1 MSTSPNPYDLTPY
14 QSVAYPETHPN
25 RLAVL
30 ATLFGRSPA
39 PLASCRVLELGC
51 AGGGN
56 LLPMAAAFPQ
66 VQFVGLDYSQVQIDA
81 ANKAGQ
87 ALGLSNIRFCCE
99 DMRSVAA
106 ASLGEFDYV
115 IAHGIYSWLPADAQA
130 AMLKLCRDCLAEAGV
145 AYVSYNTLPGWK
157 MRGTVRDLML
167 FHAASFG
174 DGPPDVAQA
183 KALLD
188 FMATHVPEENNPYGQ
203 YLRSEL
209 KMLSGMDASYL
220 AHDHLEQHNEPLYF
234 RDFIARA
241 QGADL
246 DYLGEAEFFTM
257 LGSDV
262 AAGAKSQL
270 RSEIKDIVRLEQ
282 YFDFMRNR
290 SFRMTLLVRRGSP
303 VERNIVPERLKS
315 LWVSSTLR
323 PTLPLSAVAAI
334 PALAEATPALFSNTP
349 VRFESTTGGHLTTPN
364 PVTKAALMLLEEA
377 APASLAFGDLLK
389 AARER
394 LPVSHRNTV
403 TLAQDELTLGNDMLI
418 TYGAGALVQLYAA
431 SNRVAPAAL
440 VRDATMALSAP
451 AYARWQARQSG
462 ELTNLN
468 HAQVSVDEPCRQTVL
483 LLDGSLDRAGLHAAF
498 YKLIVAGTLVFQEEG
513 KAFVPA
519 PEAPVVGQT
528 LEAILNTLAA
538 HALICAP

>member
-1 MSTSPNPYDLTPY
+1 MTTLPNPYDLTPY
-14 QSVAYPETHPN
+14 ESFAYPASHPN

-30 ATLFGRSPA
+30 ASLFGRSPA
-39 PLASCRVLELGC
+39 PLANCRVLEIGC

-56 LLPMAAAFPQ
+56 LLPIAAAFPQ
-66 VQFVGLDYSQVQIDA
+66 AQVVGLDYSQVQIDA
-81 ANKAGQ
+81 ATHAAQ
-87 ALGLSNIRFCCE
+87 ALGLTNIRFVCE
-99 DMRSVAA
+99 DMRSVDAT
-106 ASLGEFDYV
+106 SLGEFDYV

-130 AMLKLCRDCLAEAGV
+130 AMLTLCRDCLTEAGV
-145 AYVSYNTLPGWK
+145 ACVSYNTLPGWH
-157 MRGTVRDLML
+157 MRGMVRDLML

-209 KMLSGMDASYL
+209 KMLSGLNASYL
-220 AHDHLEQHNEPLYF
+220 AHDHLEKHNEPLYF

-257 LGSDV
+257 LGSDL

-270 RSEIKDIVRLEQ
+270 SAEITDIVRLEQ

-290 SFRMTLLVRRGSP
+290 SFRMSLLVRRGSF
-303 VERNIVPERLKS
+303 VERNIGPDRLKS

-323 PTLPLSAVAAI
+323 STLPLSAVAAI
-334 PALAEATPALFSNTP
+334 PALAEATPALVSTTP
-349 VRFESTTGGHLTTPN
+349 VRFETLTGQQLTTAN

-377 APASLAFGDLLK
+377 APASLAFGELLK

-394 LPVSHRNTV
+394 LPVTHRV
-403 TLAQDELTLGNDMLI
+403 TIALEQDAFTLGADMLI
-418 TYGAGALVQLYAA
+418 AYGAGALVQLYAA
-431 SNRVAPAAL
+431 SNRVAPESVVRESTKAL
-440 VRDATMALSAP
+440 AAP

-468 HAQVSVDEPCRQTVL
+468 HMRVSVDEPCRQTVL

-498 YKLIVAGTLVFQEEG
+498 YQLIVAGTLLLQEEG

-519 PEAPVVGQT
+519 PDAPVVGQA
-528 LEAILNTLAA
+528 LEAVLNTLAA
-538 HALICAP
+538 NALICAP

>member
-1 MSTSPNPYDLTPY
+1 MTTSPNPYDLTPY
-14 QSVAYPETHPN
+14 QSFAISETHPN

-30 ATLFGRSPA
+30 ATLFGRSPT
-39 PLASCRVLELGC
+39 PLARCRVLEIGC

-66 VQFVGLDYSQVQIDA
+66 AQFVGLDYSQVQIDVA
-81 ANKAGQ
+81 KQAQQ
-87 ALGLSNIRFCCE
+87 ALGLSNISFRCA
-99 DMRSVAA
+99 DLRSVAA

-130 AMLKLCRDCLAEAGV
+130 AMLKLCRDCLAEVGI
-145 AYVSYNTLPGWK
+145 AYVSYNTLPGWH
-157 MRGTVRDLML
+157 MRGMVRDLML

-209 KMLSGMDASYL
+209 KMLSGQTASYL
-220 AHDHLEQHNEPLYF
+220 AHDHLEKHNEPLYF

-257 LGSDV
+257 LGSDI
-262 AAGAKSQL
+262 AATAQTQL
-270 RSEIKDIVRLEQ
+270 KAEIKDIVRLEQ
-282 YFDFMRNR
+282 YLDFMRNR
-290 SFRMTLLVRRGSP
+290 SFRMTLLVRRGST
-303 VERNIVPERLKS
+303 VERNIGPERLKS

-323 PTLPLSAVAAI
+323 PTLPLSAVATI
-334 PALAEATPALFSNTP
+334 PAAAEATPALFSTTP
-349 VRFESTTGGHLTTPN
+349 VRFETTMGGQLTTAN

-394 LPVSHRNTV
+394 LPASHRNTIA
-403 TLAQDELTLGNDMLI
+403 LAKDELTLGADMLI
-418 TYGAGALVQLYAA
+418 AHGAGALVQLYAA
-431 SNRVAPAAL
+431 SNRVAPPAV
-440 VRDATMALSAP
+440 VRESTTALSAP

-468 HAQVSVDEPCRQTVL
+468 HMRMSVDEPCRQTVL

-498 YKLIVAGTLVFQEEG
+498 YKLIVAGTLVLQEEG

-519 PEAPVVGQT
+519 PDAPVVGQA
-528 LEAILNTLAA
+528 LEEILNTLAVN
-538 HALICAP
+538 ALICAP

>member
-1 MSTSPNPYDLTPY
+1 MTTSANPYDLTPY
-14 QSVAYPETHPN
+14 QSFAYPETHPN

-30 ATLFGRSPA
+30 ASLFGRSPA
-39 PLASCRVLELGC
+39 PLASCRVLEIGC
-51 AGGGN
+51 ASGGN
-56 LLPMAAAFPQ
+56 LLPIAAALPQ
-66 VQFVGLDYSQVQIDA
+66 AQFVGLDYSQVQIDA
-81 ANKAGQ
+81 AEQAAQ
-87 ALGLSNIRFCCE
+87 ALGLTNIRFVCE
-99 DMRSVAA
+99 DMRSVDAT
-106 ASLGEFDYV
+106 SLGEFDYV

-130 AMLKLCRDCLAEAGV
+130 AMLTLCRDSLADAGV
-145 AYVSYNTLPGWK
+145 ACVSYNTLPGWH

-209 KMLSGMDASYL
+209 KMLSGMNASYL
-220 AHDHLEQHNEPLYF
+220 AHDHLEKHNEPLYF

-257 LGSDV
+257 LGSDI

-270 RSEIKDIVRLEQ
+270 TSEIKDIVRLEQ

-290 SFRMTLLVRRGSP
+290 SFRMSLLVRRGSP
-303 VERNIVPERLKS
+303 VERNVGPDRLKS

-323 PTLPLSAVAAI
+323 STLPLSAVAAI
-334 PALAEATPALFSNTP
+334 PALAEATPALVSTTP
-349 VRFESTTGGHLTTPN
+349 VRFETLTGQQLTTAN
-364 PVTKAALMLLEEA
+364 PVTKAALMLLAEA
-377 APASLAFGDLLK
+377 APASLAFGALLK

-394 LPVSHRNTV
+394 LPVSHRV
-403 TLAQDELTLGNDMLI
+403 TIALDQDAFTLGNDLLI
-418 TYGAGALVQLYAA
+418 AYGAGALVQLYAA
-431 SNRVAPAAL
+431 SNCVAPESAVRESTKAL
-440 VRDATMALSAP
+440 AAP

-462 ELTNLN
+462 ELTNL
-468 HAQVSVDEPCRQTVL
+468 HHMRVSVDEPCRQTVL

-498 YKLIVAGTLVFQEEG
+498 YQLIVAGTLLLQEEG

-519 PEAPVVGQT
+519 PDAPVVGQA
-528 LEAILNTLAA
+528 LEAVLNTLAA
-538 HALICAP
+538 NALICAP

>member
-1 MSTSPNPYDLTPY
+1 MTTSANPYDLTPY
-14 QSVAYPETHPN
+14 QSFAYPETHPN

-30 ATLFGRSPA
+30 ASLFGRSPA
-39 PLASCRVLELGC
+39 PLASCRVLEIGC

-56 LLPMAAAFPQ
+56 LLPIAAALPQ
-66 VQFVGLDYSQVQIDA
+66 AQFVGLDYSQVQIDA
-81 ANKAGQ
+81 ATHAAQ
-87 ALGLSNIRFCCE
+87 ALGLTNIRFVCE
-99 DMRSVAA
+99 DMRSVDAT
-106 ASLGEFDYV
+106 SLGEFDYV

-145 AYVSYNTLPGWK
+145 AYVSYNTLPGWH
-157 MRGTVRDLML
+157 MRGMVRDLML

-209 KMLSGMDASYL
+209 KMLSGMNASYL
-220 AHDHLEQHNEPLYF
+220 AHDHLEKHNEPLYF

-257 LGSDV
+257 LGSDL

-270 RSEIKDIVRLEQ
+270 SAEITDIVRLEQ

-290 SFRMTLLVRRGSP
+290 SFRMSLLVRRGSL
-303 VERNIVPERLKS
+303 VERNVGPERLKS

-323 PTLPLSAVAAI
+323 STLPLSAVAAI
-334 PALAEATPALFSNTP
+334 PALAEATPALVSTTP
-349 VRFESTTGGHLTTPN
+349 VRFETLTGQQLTTAN

-377 APASLAFGDLLK
+377 APASLAFGELLK

-394 LPVSHRNTV
+394 LPVAHRV
-403 TLAQDELTLGNDMLI
+403 TIALEQDAFTLGNDLLI
-418 TYGAGALVQLYAA
+418 AYGAGALVQLYAA
-431 SNRVAPAAL
+431 SNRVAPASVA
-440 VRDATMALSAP
+440 RDATMALAAP

-462 ELTNLN
+462 ELTNL
-468 HAQVSVDEPCRQTVL
+468 HHMRVSVDEPCRQTVL

-498 YKLIVAGTLVFQEEG
+498 YKLIVAGTLLLQEEG
-513 KAFVPA
+513 KAYVPA
-519 PEAPVVGQT
+519 PDAPVVGQA

-538 HALICAP
+538 NALICAP

>member
-1 MSTSPNPYDLTPY
+1 MTTSANPYDLTPY
-14 QSVAYPETHPN
+14 QSFAYPETHPN

-30 ATLFGRSPA
+30 ASLFGRSPA
-39 PLASCRVLELGC
+39 PLASCRVLEIGC

-56 LLPMAAAFPQ
+56 LLPMAAALPQ
-66 VQFVGLDYSQVQIDA
+66 AQFVGLDYSRVQIDA
-81 ANKAGQ
+81 AEQAQQ
-87 ALGLSNIRFCCE
+87 ALGLSNISFLCE
-99 DMRSVAA
+99 DMRSVDAT
-106 ASLGEFDYV
+106 SLGEFDYV

-130 AMLKLCRDCLAEAGV
+130 AMLKLCRDCLADAGI
-145 AYVSYNTLPGWK
+145 AYVSYNTLPGWH
-157 MRGTVRDLML
+157 MRGMVRDLML

-209 KMLSGMDASYL
+209 KNLSGLNASYL
-220 AHDHLEQHNEPLYF
+220 AHDHLEKHNEPLYF

-241 QGADL
+241 HGADL

-257 LGSDV
+257 LGSDL

-270 RSEIKDIVRLEQ
+270 SAEIKDIVRLEQ

-290 SFRMTLLVRRGSP
+290 SFRMSLLVRRGSL
-303 VERNIVPERLKS
+303 VERNIGPARLKS

-323 PTLPLSAVAAI
+323 PTLGVWATI
-334 PALAEATPALFSNTP
+334 PSLAEATPALCSTTP
-349 VRFESTTGGHLTTPN
+349 VRFETLTGQQLTTAN
-364 PVTKAALMLLEEA
+364 PVTKAALMLLAEA

-394 LPVSHRNTV
+394 LPVSHRV
-403 TLAQDELTLGNDMLI
+403 TIALDQDEFTLGADMLI
-418 TYGAGALVQLYAA
+418 AYGAGALVQLYAA
-431 SNRVAPAAL
+431 SNRVAPESV
-440 VRDATMALSAP
+440 VRESTTALSAP

-468 HAQVSVDEPCRQTVL
+468 HMRVSVDEPCRQTVL

-498 YKLIVAGTLVFQEEG
+498 YQLIVAGALVLQEEG

-519 PEAPVVGQT
+519 PDAPVVGQA

-538 HALICAP
+538 NALICAP

>member
-1 MSTSPNPYDLTPY
+1 MTTSANPYDLTPY
-14 QSVAYPETHPN
+14 QSFAYPETHPN

-30 ATLFGRSPA
+30 ASLFGRSPA
-39 PLASCRVLELGC
+39 PLAGCRVLEIGC

-56 LLPMAAAFPQ
+56 LLPMAAALPQ
-66 VQFVGLDYSQVQIDA
+66 AQFVGLDYSQVQIDA
-81 ANKAGQ
+81 ATHAAQ
-87 ALGLSNIRFCCE
+87 ALGLTNIRFVCE
-99 DMRSVAA
+99 DMRSVDAT
-106 ASLGEFDYV
+106 SLGEFDYV

-130 AMLKLCRDCLAEAGV
+130 AMLTLCRHCLAEAGV
-145 AYVSYNTLPGWK
+145 ACVSYNTLPGWH
-157 MRGTVRDLML
+157 MRGMVRDLML

-209 KMLSGMDASYL
+209 KNLSGLNASYL
-220 AHDHLEQHNEPLYF
+220 AHDHLEKHNEPLYF

-257 LGSDV
+257 LGSDL

-270 RSEIKDIVRLEQ
+270 TAEIKDIVRLEQ

-290 SFRMTLLVRRGSP
+290 SFRMSLLVRRGSL
-303 VERNIVPERLKS
+303 VERNVGPERLKS

-323 PTLPLSAVAAI
+323 PTLSVWATI
-334 PALAEATPALFSNTP
+334 PSLAEATPALCSTTP
-349 VRFESTTGGHLTTPN
+349 VRFETLTGQQLTTAN
-364 PVTKAALMLLEEA
+364 PVTKAALMLLAEA

-394 LPVSHRNTV
+394 LPVSHRV
-403 TLAQDELTLGNDMLI
+403 TIALDQDEFTLGADMLI
-418 TYGAGALVQLYAA
+418 AYGAGALVQLYAA
-431 SNRVAPAAL
+431 SNRVAPES
-440 VRDATMALSAP
+440 VVHESTTDLSAP

-468 HAQVSVDEPCRQTVL
+468 HMRVSVDEPCRQTVL

-498 YKLIVAGTLVFQEEG
+498 YQLIVAGTLVLQEEG

-519 PEAPVVGQT
+519 PDAPVVGQA
-528 LEAILNTLAA
+528 LEAVLNTLAA
-538 HALICAP
+538 NALICAP

>member
-1 MSTSPNPYDLTPY
+1 MTTSPNPYDLTPY
-14 QSVAYPETHPN
+14 QSFAYPETHPN

-30 ATLFGRSPA
+30 ASLFGRSPA
-39 PLASCRVLELGC
+39 PLAGCRVLEIGC

-56 LLPMAAAFPQ
+56 LLPIAAAFPQ
-66 VQFVGLDYSQVQIDA
+66 AQFVGLDYSQVQIDA
-81 ANKAGQ
+81 AEHAAQ
-87 ALGLSNIRFCCE
+87 ALGLTNIRFVCE
-99 DMRSVAA
+99 DMRSVDAT
-106 ASLGEFDYV
+106 SLGEFDYV

-130 AMLKLCRDCLAEAGV
+130 AMLTLCRDCLAEAGV
-145 AYVSYNTLPGWK
+145 ACVSYNTLPGWH
-157 MRGTVRDLML
+157 MRGMVRDLML

-209 KMLSGMDASYL
+209 KMLSGMNASYL
-220 AHDHLEQHNEPLYF
+220 AHDHLEKHNEPLYF

-257 LGSDV
+257 LGSDL

-270 RSEIKDIVRLEQ
+270 SAEIKDIVRLEQ

-290 SFRMTLLVRRGSP
+290 SFRMSLLVRRGSL
-303 VERNIVPERLKS
+303 VERNVGPERLKS

-323 PTLPLSAVAAI
+323 STLPLSAVAAI
-334 PALAEATPALFSNTP
+334 PALAEATPALVSTTP
-349 VRFESTTGGHLTTPN
+349 VRFETLTGQQLTTAN

-394 LPVSHRNTV
+394 LPVTHRV
-403 TLAQDELTLGNDMLI
+403 TIALEQDAFTLGADLLI
-418 TYGAGALVQLYAA
+418 AYGAGALVQLYAA
-431 SNRVAPAAL
+431 SNRVAPATVA
-440 VRDATMALSAP
+440 RDATAALAAP

-462 ELTNLN
+462 ELTNL
-468 HAQVSVDEPCRQTVL
+468 HHMRVSVDEPCRQTVL

-498 YKLIVAGTLVFQEEG
+498 YKLIVAGTLLLQEEG

-519 PEAPVVGQT
+519 PDAPVVGQA

-538 HALICAP
+538 NALICAP

>member
-1 MSTSPNPYDLTPY
+1 MTTSANPYDLTPY
-14 QSVAYPETHPN
+14 QSFAYPETHPN

-30 ATLFGRSPA
+30 ASLFGRSPA
-39 PLASCRVLELGC
+39 PLASCRVLEIGC

-56 LLPMAAAFPQ
+56 LLPIAAALPQ
-66 VQFVGLDYSQVQIDA
+66 AQFVGLDYSQVQIDA
-81 ANKAGQ
+81 ATHAAQ
-87 ALGLSNIRFCCE
+87 ALGLTNIRFVCE
-99 DMRSVAA
+99 DMRSVDAT
-106 ASLGEFDYV
+106 SLGEFDYV

-145 AYVSYNTLPGWK
+145 AYVSYNTLPGWH
-157 MRGTVRDLML
+157 MRGMVRDLML

-209 KMLSGMDASYL
+209 KMLSGLNASYL
-220 AHDHLEQHNEPLYF
+220 AHDHLEKHNEPLYF

-257 LGSDV
+257 LGSDL

-270 RSEIKDIVRLEQ
+270 SAEIKDIVRLEQ

-290 SFRMTLLVRRGSP
+290 SFRMSLLVRRGSL
-303 VERNIVPERLKS
+303 VERNVGPDRLKS

-323 PTLPLSAVAAI
+323 STLPLSAVAAI
-334 PALAEATPALFSNTP
+334 PALAEATPALVSTTP
-349 VRFESTTGGHLTTPN
+349 VRFETLTGQQLTTAN

-377 APASLAFGDLLK
+377 APASLAFGELLK

-394 LPVSHRNTV
+394 LPVTHRV
-403 TLAQDELTLGNDMLI
+403 TIALEQDAFTLGADMLI
-418 TYGAGALVQLYAA
+418 AYGAGALVQLYAA
-431 SNRVAPAAL
+431 SNRVAPATL
-440 VRDATMALSAP
+440 VRDATAALAAP

-462 ELTNLN
+462 ELTNL
-468 HAQVSVDEPCRQTVL
+468 HHMRVSVDEPCRQTVL
-483 LLDGSLDRAGLHAAF
+483 LLDGSLDRVGLHAAF
-498 YKLIVAGTLVFQEEG
+498 YQLIVAGTLLLQEEG

-519 PEAPVVGQT
+519 PDAPVVGQA

-538 HALICAP
+538 NALICAP

>member
-1 MSTSPNPYDLTPY
+1 MTTSANPYDLTPY
-14 QSVAYPETHPN
+14 QSFAYPETHPN

-30 ATLFGRSPA
+30 ASLFGRSPA
-39 PLASCRVLELGC
+39 PLAGCRVLEIGC

-56 LLPMAAAFPQ
+56 LLPIAAALPQ
-66 VQFVGLDYSQVQIDA
+66 AQFVGLDYSQVQIDA
-81 ANKAGQ
+81 AEQAQQ
-87 ALGLSNIRFCCE
+87 ALGLSNISFLCE
-99 DMRSVAA
+99 DMRSVDAT
-106 ASLGEFDYV
+106 SLGEFDYV

-130 AMLKLCRDCLAEAGV
+130 AMLTLCRDCLAEAGV
-145 AYVSYNTLPGWK
+145 ACVSYNTLPGWH
-157 MRGTVRDLML
+157 MRGMVRDLML

-209 KMLSGMDASYL
+209 KMLSGMNASYL
-220 AHDHLEQHNEPLYF
+220 AHDHLEKHNEPLYF

-257 LGSDV
+257 LGSDL

-270 RSEIKDIVRLEQ
+270 SAEIKDIVRLEQ

-290 SFRMTLLVRRGSP
+290 SFRMSLLVRRGSL
-303 VERNIVPERLKS
+303 VERNVGPERLKS

-323 PTLPLSAVAAI
+323 PTLSVWATI
-334 PALAEATPALFSNTP
+334 PSLAEATPALCSTTP
-349 VRFESTTGGHLTTPN
+349 VRFETLTGQQLTTAN
-364 PVTKAALMLLEEA
+364 PVTKAALMLLAEA

-394 LPVSHRNTV
+394 LPVSHRV
-403 TLAQDELTLGNDMLI
+403 TIALDQDEFTLGADMLI
-418 TYGAGALVQLYAA
+418 AYGAGALVQLYAA
-431 SNRVAPAAL
+431 SNRVAPES
-440 VRDATMALSAP
+440 VVHESTTDLSAP

-468 HAQVSVDEPCRQTVL
+468 HMRVSVDEPCRQTVL

-498 YKLIVAGTLVFQEEG
+498 YKLIVAGTLLLQEEG

-519 PEAPVVGQT
+519 PDAPVVGQA
-528 LEAILNTLAA
+528 LEAVLNTLAA
-538 HALICAP
+538 NALICAP

>member
-1 MSTSPNPYDLTPY
+1 MTTSANPYDLTPY
-14 QSVAYPETHPN
+14 QSFAYPETHPN

-30 ATLFGRSPA
+30 ASLFGRSPA
-39 PLASCRVLELGC
+39 PLAGCRVLEIGC

-56 LLPMAAAFPQ
+56 LLPIAAAFPQ
-66 VQFVGLDYSQVQIDA
+66 AQVVGLDYSQVQIDA
-81 ANKAGQ
+81 AKHAAQ
-87 ALGLSNIRFCCE
+87 ALGLTNIRFVCE
-99 DMRSVAA
+99 DMRSVDAT
-106 ASLGEFDYV
+106 SLGEFDYV

-130 AMLKLCRDCLAEAGV
+130 AMLTLCRDCLTEAGV
-145 AYVSYNTLPGWK
+145 ACVSYNTLPGWH
-157 MRGTVRDLML
+157 MRGMVRDLML

-209 KMLSGMDASYL
+209 KMLSGLNASYL
-220 AHDHLEQHNEPLYF
+220 AHDHLEKHNEPLYF

-257 LGSDV
+257 LGSDL

-270 RSEIKDIVRLEQ
+270 SAEITDIVRLEQ

-290 SFRMTLLVRRGSP
+290 SFRMSLLVRRGSF
-303 VERNIVPERLKS
+303 VERNIGPDRLKS

-323 PTLPLSAVAAI
+323 STLPLSAVAAI
-334 PALAEATPALFSNTP
+334 PALAEATPALVSTTP
-349 VRFESTTGGHLTTPN
+349 VRFETLTGQQLTTAN
-364 PVTKAALMLLEEA
+364 PVTKAALMLLAEA
-377 APASLAFGDLLK
+377 APASLAFGELLK

-394 LPVSHRNTV
+394 LPVTHRV
-403 TLAQDELTLGNDMLI
+403 TIALEQDAFTLGADMLI
-418 TYGAGALVQLYAA
+418 AYGAGALVQLYAA
-431 SNRVAPAAL
+431 SNRVAPASV
-440 VRDATMALSAP
+440 VRDATTALSAP

-462 ELTNLN
+462 ELTNL
-468 HAQVSVDEPCRQTVL
+468 HHMRVSVDEPCRQTVL

-498 YKLIVAGTLVFQEEG
+498 YKLIVAGTLLLQEEG

-519 PEAPVVGQT
+519 PDAPVVGQA

-538 HALICAP
+538 NALICAP

>member
-1 MSTSPNPYDLTPY
+1 MTTSANPYDLTPY
-14 QSVAYPETHPN
+14 QSFAYPETHPN

-30 ATLFGRSPA
+30 ASLFGRSPA
-39 PLASCRVLELGC
+39 PLAGCRVLEIGC

-56 LLPMAAAFPQ
+56 LLPIAAALPQ
-66 VQFVGLDYSQVQIDA
+66 AQFVGLDYSQVQIDA
-81 ANKAGQ
+81 AEQ
-87 ALGLSNIRFCCE
+87 AAQVLGLTNIRFVCE
-99 DMRSVAA
+99 DMRSVDAT
-106 ASLGEFDYV
+106 SLGEFDYV

-130 AMLKLCRDCLAEAGV
+130 AMLTLCRDCLTEAGV
-145 AYVSYNTLPGWK
+145 ACVSYNTLPGWH
-157 MRGTVRDLML
+157 MRGMVRDLML

-209 KMLSGMDASYL
+209 KMLSGLNASYL
-220 AHDHLEQHNEPLYF
+220 AHDHLEKHNEPLYF

-270 RSEIKDIVRLEQ
+270 SAEITDIVRLEQ

-290 SFRMTLLVRRGSP
+290 SFRMSLLVRRGSF
-303 VERNIVPERLKS
+303 VERNIGPDRLKS

-323 PTLPLSAVAAI
+323 STLPLSAVAAI
-334 PALAEATPALFSNTP
+334 PALAEATPALVSTTP
-349 VRFESTTGGHLTTPN
+349 VRFETLTGQQLTTAN
-364 PVTKAALMLLEEA
+364 PVTKAALMLLAEA
-377 APASLAFGDLLK
+377 APASLAFGALLK

-394 LPVSHRNTV
+394 LPVAHRV
-403 TLAQDELTLGNDMLI
+403 TIALEQDAFTLGADLLI
-418 TYGAGALVQLYAA
+418 AYGAGALVQLYAA
-431 SNRVAPAAL
+431 SNRVAPESVVRESTKAL
-440 VRDATMALSAP
+440 AAP

-462 ELTNLN
+462 ELTNL
-468 HAQVSVDEPCRQTVL
+468 HHMRVSVDEPCRQTVL

-498 YKLIVAGTLVFQEEG
+498 YKLIVAGTLLLQEEG

-519 PEAPVVGQT
+519 PDAPVVGQA

-538 HALICAP
+538 NALICAP